1 MAQLVREAMARLSAE
16 RETHLFTAG
25 VSDDIF
31 VKKLGKPNFE
41 YVPRHVYFYYI
52 RINTDGTLK
61 VDHYEYFEPDPNF
74 PTDPVKKWKEI
85 PRTQAELEALTRR
98 LVDNARPTGAQ
109 QGKTGSKF
117 QGVIWDRRSYIIFFF
132 DEKNWRLYR
141 KPTDGSCVVFLTEKG
156 TTKYV
161 KNHTFYDAIDLEID
175 FGAGDTR
182 SAVAFINHVKEDEH
196 GNELGH
202 GLPPGQKKK
211 QDFQFNLFLNVEF
224 EGEGGGA
231 SPMDV
236 IIDPGG
242 TNQGPPLEP

>member
-117 QGVIWDRRSYIIFFF
+117 QGVIWDRRSYIIFFLMRKIGGST
-132 DEKNWRLYR
+132 ENRLMDPVSSSSR
-141 KPTDGSCVVFLTEKG
+141 KKARPSTSRIILSMTPSTLRLILERATPEALSHSSIMSRKTSMAMSWVTGFLPDRRRSR
-156 TTKYV
+156 
-161 KNHTFYDAIDLEID
+161 TFSSTC
-175 FGAGDTR
+175 F
-182 SAVAFINHVKEDEH
+182 
-196 GNELGH
+196 
-202 GLPPGQKKK
+202 
-211 QDFQFNLFLNVEF
+211 
-224 EGEGGGA
+224 
-231 SPMDV
+231 
-236 IIDPGG
+236 
-242 TNQGPPLEP
+242 